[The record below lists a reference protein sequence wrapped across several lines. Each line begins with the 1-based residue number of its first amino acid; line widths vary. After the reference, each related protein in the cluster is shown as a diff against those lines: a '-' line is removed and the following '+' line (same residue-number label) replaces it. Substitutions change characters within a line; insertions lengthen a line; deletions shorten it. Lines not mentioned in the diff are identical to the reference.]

1 MTKETTRLIEMLKQI
16 KSRTGKDADTS
27 WSTYDDPQ
35 EVREELDEYIS
46 KLTEGNEEVM
56 DTLNLLF
63 APTSTFQELSI
74 ANNWSD
80 EYLAMAEE
88 FDKIYEKIKKKKN

>member
-1 MTKETTRLIEMLKQI
+1 MTKETIRVIEMLKQI

-27 WSTYDDPQ
+27 WSSYDDPQ
-35 EVREELDEYIS
+35 EIREELDEYIS
-46 KLTEGNEEVM
+46 KLTDGNEEVL
-56 DTLNLLF
+56 DTLNILF
-63 APTSTFQELSI
+63 APTCTFQELSI

-88 FDKIYEKIKKKKN
+88 FDKIYERAKRKKK

>member
-1 MTKETTRLIEMLKQI
+1 MTKETTRLIELLKLI

-27 WSTYDDPQ
+27 WSSYDDPQ
-35 EVREELDEYIS
+35 EIREELDEYIS
-46 KLTEGNEEVM
+46 QLTAGNEEVLN
-56 DTLNLLF
+56 TLNLLF

-88 FDKIYEKIKKKKN
+88 FDKIYERLKKKKS

>member
-1 MTKETTRLIEMLKQI
+1 MTKEITRLIEMLKLI

-27 WSTYDDPQ
+27 WSSYDDPQ
-35 EVREELDEYIS
+35 ELRDELDEYIS
-46 KLTEGNEEVM
+46 KLTDGNEEVL

-74 ANNWSD
+74 ANDWSD

-88 FDKIYEKIKKKKN
+88 FDKIYEKTKKKKN

>member
-1 MTKETTRLIEMLKQI
+1 MTKETTRLIEMLKLI

-27 WSTYDDPQ
+27 WSSYDDPQ
-35 EVREELDEYIS
+35 EIRDELDEYIS
-46 KLTEGNEEVM
+46 KLTAGNEEVL

-88 FDKIYEKIKKKKN
+88 FDKLFEKLKKKN

>member
-1 MTKETTRLIEMLKQI
+1 MTKETTRLIDMLKQI

-27 WSTYDDPQ
+27 WSSYDDPQ
-35 EVREELDEYIS
+35 EIRDELDEYIS
-46 KLTEGNEEVM
+46 QLTAENEEVM
-56 DTLNLLF
+56 NTLNLLF

-88 FDKIYEKIKKKKN
+88 FDKIFEKRKKKKS

>member
-1 MTKETTRLIEMLKQI
+1 MTKETTRLIEILKLI

-27 WSTYDDPQ
+27 WSSYDDPQ
-35 EVREELDEYIS
+35 EIRDELDEYIS
-46 KLTEGNEEVM
+46 QLTNGNEEVL

-80 EYLAMAEE
+80 EYLVMAEE
-88 FDKIYEKIKKKKN
+88 FDKIFEKIRKKKN

>member
-27 WSTYDDPQ
+27 WSSYDDPQ
-35 EVREELDEYIS
+35 EIREELDEYIS
-46 KLTEGNEEVM
+46 QLTEGNEEVLN
-56 DTLNLLF
+56 TLNLLF

-88 FDKIYEKIKKKKN
+88 FDKIFERTKKKKD

>member
-1 MTKETTRLIEMLKQI
+1 MTKENTRLIEMLKQI

-27 WSTYDDPQ
+27 WSSYDDPQ
-35 EVREELDEYIS
+35 ELRDELDDYIS
-46 KLTEGNEEVM
+46 QLTDGNEEVL

-74 ANNWSD
+74 ANDWSD
-80 EYLAMAEE
+80 EYLTMAEE
-88 FDKIYEKIKKKKN
+88 FDKIYEKIKKSKK

>member
-1 MTKETTRLIEMLKQI
+1 MTKENTRLIEMLKQI

-27 WSTYDDPQ
+27 WSSYDDPQ
-35 EVREELDEYIS
+35 ELRDELDEYIS
-46 KLTEGNEEVM
+46 QLTDGNEEVV

-80 EYLAMAEE
+80 EYLTMAEE
-88 FDKIYEKIKKKKN
+88 FDKIYEKIKKSKK

>member
-1 MTKETTRLIEMLKQI
+1 MTKEITRLIEMLKLI

-27 WSTYDDPQ
+27 WSSYDDPQ
-35 EVREELDEYIS
+35 EIREELDEYIS
-46 KLTEGNEEVM
+46 KLTNGNEEVL

-74 ANNWSD
+74 ANDWSD

-88 FDKIYEKIKKKKN
+88 FDKIFEKLRKKKN

>member
-16 KSRTGKDADTS
+16 KSYTGKDTDTS

-35 EVREELDEYIS
+35 EVRDELDEYIA
-46 KLTEGNEEVM
+46 KLTDGNESVI
-56 DTLNLLF
+56 DTLNILF

-88 FDKIYEKIKKKKN
+88 FDKIYERLKKKKS

>member
-1 MTKETTRLIEMLKQI
+1 MTKETTRLIEMLKLI

-27 WSTYDDPQ
+27 WSSYDDPQ
-35 EVREELDEYIS
+35 EIRDELDEYIS
-46 KLTEGNEEVM
+46 KLTAENEEVL

-74 ANNWSD
+74 ANDWSD

-88 FDKIYEKIKKKKN
+88 FDKIYEKIKKK

>member
-1 MTKETTRLIEMLKQI
+1 MTKEITRLIEMLKQI
-16 KSRTGKDADTS
+16 KSYTGKDADTS
-27 WSTYDDPQ
+27 WSSYDDPQ
-35 EVREELDEYIS
+35 ELRDELDEYVT
-46 KLTEGNEEVM
+46 KLTDGNEEVI
-56 DTLNLLF
+56 DTLDILF

-88 FDKIYEKIKKKKN
+88 FDKIYERLKKKKN

>member
-1 MTKETTRLIEMLKQI
+1 MTKEITRLIEMLKQI

-27 WSTYDDPQ
+27 WSSYDDPQ
-35 EVREELDEYIS
+35 EIREELDEYIS
-46 KLTEGNEEVM
+46 KLTEGNEDVL
-56 DTLNLLF
+56 DTLNILF

-74 ANNWSD
+74 ANDWSD

-88 FDKIYEKIKKKKN
+88 FDKIYEKTKKRKN

>member
-1 MTKETTRLIEMLKQI
+1 MTKEITRLIEMLKLI

-27 WSTYDDPQ
+27 WSSYDDPQ
-35 EVREELDEYIS
+35 ELREELDEYIS
-46 KLTEGNEEVM
+46 QLTNDNEEVL

-88 FDKIYEKIKKKKN
+88 FDKIYEKVKKKKN